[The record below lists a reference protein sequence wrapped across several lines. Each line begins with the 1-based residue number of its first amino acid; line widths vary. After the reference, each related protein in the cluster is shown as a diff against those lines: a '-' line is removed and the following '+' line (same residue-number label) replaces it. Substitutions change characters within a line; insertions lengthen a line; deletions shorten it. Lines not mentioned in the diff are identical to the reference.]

1 MSQIIIIF
9 LMLVY
14 LCLDGKRLDIVLV
27 EAMKF
32 RLPIISSKH
41 IGNKDWIDKFNIF
54 KVDQENKNQLKKHI
68 KKII

>member
-1 MSQIIIIF
+1 MSRWETF
-9 LMLVY
+9 GY
-14 LCLDGKRLDIVLV
+14 SLV

-54 KVDQENKNQLKKHI
+54 KVDQEK
-68 KKII
+68 